1 LSAAER
7 RTEERRRKEADRA
20 AREKARRER
29 EEAAAREHYLDD
41 LAKREPAMWKKVDA
55 LIATKKP
62 ADYDEAVSLLGDLK
76 DLGARSGRVTE
87 VQSRI
92 QRIREE
98 HSKKP
103 SFIERLQRAG
113 FLR

>member
-1 LSAAER
+1 
-7 RTEERRRKEADRA
+7 
-20 AREKARRER
+20 
-29 EEAAAREHYLDD
+29 
-41 LAKREPAMWKKVDA
+41 MWKKVDA

-62 ADYDEAVSLLGDLK
+62 ADYDEAVRLLGDLK
-76 DLGARSGRVTE
+76 DLGARSGRIAE

-98 HSKKP
+98 HAKKP

-113 FLR
+113 LLAAAGALTSPAPPVASVRNPR